1 MEKPRWE
8 ESEKRNEEERKIR
21 EEKESEERR
30 CVKRKEMQVREKVEN
45 RRSAEP
51 SCGRRVEQF
60 HAVGVRSR
68 FGSKNAKKTAA
79 TSYFWKLRCGKSAR
93 DCGGKHILESKT
105 LQLRCT
111 LGRWAHA
118 LVARSRNAQK
128 NHSRSTVGSWDIEK
142 VYAAVAPSTFNLQ
155 VRNVKYGRSRTT
167 FGRWDVDKVHAVVAW
182 STFASQKC

>member
-68 FGSKNAKKTAA
+68 FGSKNAKKNRSYELLLEVEMWKKCTGLWREAHFGIKN
-79 TSYFWKLRCGKSAR
+79 TSAPVHFGTVSSRPCGSKSKCTKKPFSKHCWKLRYWKSVRCCGTE
-93 DCGGKHILESKT
+93 HI
-105 LQLRCT
+105 Q
-111 LGRWAHA
+111 
-118 LVARSRNAQK
+118 
-128 NHSRSTVGSWDIEK
+128 
-142 VYAAVAPSTFNLQ
+142 
-155 VRNVKYGRSRTT
+155 
-167 FGRWDVDKVHAVVAW
+167 
-182 STFASQKC
+182 FASQKR